1 MKQLILIV
9 DDNDCVRHCI
19 AQMIETAGY
28 ETLEAKGA
36 GEALEMLEQH
46 PTIALLFTD
55 IMMPV
60 INGFVLADMVI
71 QRWPHLRVIYASGLA
86 NLHDAGAQQG
96 HRHGMMLAM
105 PFRSEQLATAL
116 ARTLSQ
122 DLQAA

>member
-28 ETLEAKGA
+28 EILEAKGA

-46 PTIALLFTD
+46 PAIALLFTD
-55 IMMPV
+55 IMMPI
-60 INGFVLADMVI
+60 INGFVLADMVV
-71 QRWPHLRVIYASGLA
+71 QRWPHLRVIYTSGLA
-86 NLHDAGAQQG
+86 NLSDAGEQPG
-96 HRHGMMLAM
+96 HRHGMMLAK
-105 PFRSEQLATAL
+105 PFRSAQLAAAL
-116 ARTLSQ
+116 ARTLSP

>member
-19 AQMIETAGY
+19 AEMIETAGY
-28 ETLEAKGA
+28 DVLEASGA
-36 GEALEMLEQH
+36 GEALNLLEQH

-86 NLHDAGAQQG
+86 NLHDAGEQAG
-96 HRHGMMLAM
+96 HRHGMMLTK
-105 PFRSEQLATAL
+105 PFLSAQLATAL
-116 ARTLSQ
+116 THSLWQ
-122 DLQAA
+122 DPMAA